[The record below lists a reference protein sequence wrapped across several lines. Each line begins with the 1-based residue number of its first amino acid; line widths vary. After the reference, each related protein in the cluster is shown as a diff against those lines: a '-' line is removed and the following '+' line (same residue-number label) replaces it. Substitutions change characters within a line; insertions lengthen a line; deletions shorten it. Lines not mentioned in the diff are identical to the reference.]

1 METNLKTAAIAG
13 YERVAAWA
21 DLLDD
26 INVYPVP
33 DADTGRNLKISLA
46 PIREILNDNGQITG
60 QLLRSATGNSG
71 NIAAAFFSEFLSVPS
86 AAQLPQKVA
95 SANRKAWDSIADPQP
110 GTMLTVFENLSRAL
124 GGSAA
129 ATANPTPTE
138 IVNTLVEAVQATP
151 GLLPELEEAGVVDSG
166 ALGMFL
172 FFEGFFKTLYEE
184 KPAFISLPETFGSKL
199 HLQKLPVGP
208 KPNEVCI
215 NTLLKTD
222 EDSAELSR
230 KLQAVGSSIVTV
242 QEGDQLKIHLHT
254 QDLESVQRKLQ
265 SWGDLVEWGTE
276 PIQTGRPAGITAQAK
291 SENVRIVTDAA
302 GSITRQT
309 ADRLGITLMDSYI
322 ISGDR
327 ACPETAVVPETLY
340 QNMRAGRRISTAQA
354 SLFERHQSYESL
366 CSRFAQVVYLCVG
379 SAYTGIYPAAK
390 NWQAD
395 QAQTDGM
402 VVLDSGAASGRLG
415 LIAMCV
421 AEFAN
426 RGNPLT
432 QVVAY
437 AEAAFETC
445 RELVFLDQLKY
456 LAAGGRVS
464 KTSGFFGDLLG
475 VKPVISPLAEGVK
488 KIGVVRKNARQ
499 LPLALEYFCNRIES
513 GANARVLLQYTDNRD
528 RVITEIQPAIQSAF
542 PDAKITLT
550 PLSLTSGAH
559 MGPGTWG
566 MAMLPELKIV
576 KNQDTISNFES

>member
-46 PIREILNDNGQITG
+46 PIREILNNNRQITG

-71 NIAAAFFSEFLSVPS
+71 NIAAAFFSEFLSVQS

-95 SANRKAWDSIADPQP
+95 SGNRKAWDSIAGPQP

-124 GGSAA
+124 DGSAA
-129 ATANPTPTE
+129 ATAPTPTE

-151 GLLPELEEAGVVDSG
+151 DLLPELAAAGVVDSG

-172 FFEGFFKTLYEE
+172 FFEGFFRTLYEE
-184 KPAFISLPETFGSKL
+184 DPAFISLPETFGSRL
-199 HLQKLPVGP
+199 HLHKLPAGP

-222 EDSAELSR
+222 KDSAELSR
-230 KLQAVGSSIVTV
+230 KLQAVGNSVVTV
-242 QEGDQLKIHLHT
+242 QEGDQLKIHLHS
-254 QDLESVQRKLQ
+254 QDLDSVRQKLQ
-265 SWGDLVEWGTE
+265 SWGDLVEWGAETIRAA
-276 PIQTGRPAGITAQAK
+276 PPAQATAWTK
-291 SENVRIVTDAA
+291 LENVHIVTDAA

-322 ISGDR
+322 ITADR

-340 QNMRAGRRISTAQA
+340 EHMRAGRRTSTAQA

-379 SAYTGIYPAAK
+379 SAYTGIYATAK
-390 NWQAD
+390 NWQVHAAPSAD
-395 QAQTDGM
+395 LT
-402 VVLDSGAASGRLG
+402 VLDSGAASGRLG
-415 LIAMCV
+415 LIAMAV
-421 AEFAN
+421 AEFASQ
-426 RGNPLT
+426 GQPLDT
-432 QVVAY
+432 VVAY
-437 AEAAFETC
+437 AEAAFAQCE
-445 RELVFLDQLKY
+445 ELVFLDQLKY
-456 LAAGGRVS
+456 LAAGGRIS
-464 KTSGFFGDLLG
+464 KTGGFFGDLLG
-475 VKPVISPLAEGVK
+475 IKPVISPLTEGVK
-488 KIGVVRKNARQ
+488 KIGVVRKTARQ
-499 LPLALEYFCNRIES
+499 LPLALDYFSSRIES
-513 GANARVLLQYTDNRD
+513 GSKVRILLQYTDNRN
-528 RVITEIQPAIQSAF
+528 RVTTEIQPAIQSAF
-542 PDAKITLT
+542 PEAKVTLT

-566 MAMLPELKIV
+566 MAMLPELKL
-576 KNQDTISNFES
+576 